1 MSGDDSGE
9 KTEKPTSKKLRD
21 ARKEGNVAK
30 SKDLSQTVT
39 TLIWALIFA
48 GLGGLYAD
56 RMGGLLEQAWVEI
69 SDLSPQAMLEL
80 SVSAGKVLLLLT
92 VLPLALVSVI
102 GILAEFM
109 QAGPVLSFKKITP
122 QGSHVNPAEGLKRVF
137 SMDNLFETFKAIAK
151 TAVLIAIVTLLL
163 LTHLDE
169 ALELPRSDVLSYAKL
184 DHYLLLSLMAW
195 VVALFLFFSI
205 ADWLYQ
211 KYSHEKKLRM
221 SMHDIKEEHKE
232 QEGDPQIK
240 GKRKQLH
247 KQLATQ
253 NVQQMARKASA
264 VVVNPT
270 HIAVALYYQPE
281 ETVVPMIT
289 VKGEGDMARL
299 IREAAEEAGVP
310 IMRNFMLARQ
320 LNFRGDEDDFVP
332 QDLFDAVAEVLV
344 WAEQVKREAQ
354 ANGGEDGAHDSG

>member
-1 MSGDDSGE
+1 MSDDDSGE
-9 KTEKPTSKKLRD
+9 KTEKPTAKKLKD

-30 SKDLSQTVT
+30 SQDLSHTAT
-39 TLIWALIFA
+39 TLIWALLFA
-48 GLGGLYAD
+48 GLGGFYAD
-56 RMGGLLEQAWVEI
+56 RLGSLLQQAWVEI
-69 SDLSPQAMLEL
+69 GELSPQAIVAL
-80 SVSAGKVLLLLT
+80 SSSAAQTLLWLT
-92 VLPLALVSVI
+92 VLPLALASVV
-102 GILAEFM
+102 GILVEFM

-122 QGSHVNPAEGLKRVF
+122 QGSHINPAEGLKRVF
-137 SMDNLFETFKAIAK
+137 SMDNLFEVFKAIAK
-151 TAVLIAIVTLLL
+151 TLVIMAIVTLLL

-169 ALELPRSDVLSYAKL
+169 ILQLPRRDVLSYAKV
-184 DHYLLLSLMAW
+184 DHYLLLWLMAW

-211 KYSHEKKLRM
+211 KFSHEKKLRM

-240 GKRKQLH
+240 GKRKQIH

-253 NVQQMARKASA
+253 NVQQAAQRASA

-289 VKGEGDMARL
+289 AKGEGDMARL
-299 IREAAEEAGVP
+299 IREAAEDAGVP
-310 IMRNFMLARQ
+310 VMRNVLLARQ
-320 LNFRGDEDDFVP
+320 LNYRGDEDDFVP
-332 QDLFDAVAEVLV
+332 QDLFDAVAEVLA
-344 WAEQVKREAQ
+344 WAERVRQEASE
-354 ANGGEDGAHDSG
+354 NELLH